1 MFRHN
6 FVQVD
11 TSEKYDTAVITSSTI
26 SPSVAPSSSVQVND
40 TTVITSSTIS
50 PSVAPSSSVQ
60 VSDTTVT
67 TSTTISPS
75 IAPSSSVPIQEN
87 NSDLIRSVD
96 VVLLGVAILFL
107 AIALILRQKLASL
120 KQQLD
125 KSRKDR
131 EAQRND
137 ILLLREQLAQLKTYI
152 TILESKLGDDEMTG
166 PKDHSFPYTF
176 DATIYRAP
184 KSDEVLETCADM
196 ACVNISDQ
204 IFTIA
209 DGVSQAFNSARWAE
223 LLVQHITVRCDTPT
237 LIESIPRIARL
248 WDADCE
254 EFLQNEDPHSFSRQ
268 KQLQGSQSTLASVHL
283 FERNHDLCWRFHTI
297 GDSLLVIVDS
307 VDNANLVRR
316 FMPFTKVEDFPS
328 SPDILSTN
336 APHLRGHIKTFEFS
350 ASESQKLLLMTDA
363 LARYAVSHGSP
374 GIDIASIFPFL
385 GGSDA
390 DFSDWMQ
397 HARQNGLGDD
407 DSTLIMIYPRNE

>member
-1 MFRHN
+1 MFGHN

-26 SPSVAPSSSVQVND
+26 SPSVAPSSSVQVN
-40 TTVITSSTIS
+40 
-50 PSVAPSSSVQ
+50 
-60 VSDTTVT
+60 DTTVT

-107 AIALILRQKLASL
+107 AIALITRQKSASL

-125 KSRKDR
+125 KWRKDR
-131 EAQRND
+131 EAQHNEIRSLKGQIAQFKPD
-137 ILLLREQLAQLKTYI
+137 IT
-152 TILESKLGDDEMTG
+152 TPESKPGDDEMTG
-166 PKDHSFPYTF
+166 PKDHSFLYTF
-176 DATIYRAP
+176 DATVYREP

-209 DGVSQAFNSARWAE
+209 DGVSQAFNSARWSE
-223 LLVQHITVRCDTPT
+223 LLVQHITASCDTPT
-237 LIESIPRIARL
+237 LIESIPMIARS

-254 EFLQNEDPHSFSRQ
+254 ELLQDEDPHSFSRQ
-268 KQLQGSQSTLASVHL
+268 KQLQGSQSTLASLRL
-283 FERNHDLCWRFHTI
+283 FKRNQDLCWRFHTI

-307 VDNANLVRR
+307 VDNANLVQR

-328 SPDILSTN
+328 GPDILSTK
-336 APHLRGHIKTFEFS
+336 APHLRGHIKTFEIP
-350 ASESQKLLLMTDA
+350 ASENQKLLLMTDA

-374 GIDIASIFPFL
+374 GIDINSIFPFL
-385 GGSDA
+385 GGSDTDFA
-390 DFSDWMQ
+390 DWLQ
-397 HARQNGLGDD
+397 NARQNGLGDD